1 MPQFSPGE
9 AKTAIAPITVSPSGL
24 SCEAELFL
32 GPDELTKVAT
42 SGRRPF
48 SSTGA
53 SQSVRLPITMPS
65 AEGTYHAYI
74 DVYAGGLL
82 IAAYQAIE
90 DVVIAAPVTPVLG
103 GQILYSKWRETG
115 TTQWRSWPLSVPAYT
130 AIDILWHIRN
140 DSNCR
145 ASFVTNTGT
154 LDPLRFFTIHSDA
167 SVTLD
172 PGEEADLV
180 HIGYQG
186 EKSGTSGTMTWHLA
200 VQAGEVISTYGPD
213 WYYTA
218 KIVDS
223 VTLKFSWY

>member
-1 MPQFSPGE
+1 MLEFSPGE
-9 AKTAIAPITVSPSGL
+9 VRTAIASMSNPTAKAFSYN
-24 SCEAELFL
+24 AELYL
-32 GPDELTKVAT
+32 GLPKTASSGVISFSLAAGETRNISFPVIMPD
-42 SGRRPF
+42 
-48 SSTGA
+48 
-53 SQSVRLPITMPS
+53 
-65 AEGTYHAYI
+65 AEGTYPVYLDVFVASQLIGAYRA
-74 DVYAGGLL
+74 V
-82 IAAYQAIE
+82 E
-90 DVVIAAPVTPVLG
+90 DVVIRAPIVPVLG

-115 TTQWRSWPLSVPAYT
+115 TEEWRSWPLPVPGDT
-130 AIDILWHIRN
+130 PIDVLWHIRN

-186 EKSGTSGTMTWHLA
+186 EKSGTSGTQTWHLA